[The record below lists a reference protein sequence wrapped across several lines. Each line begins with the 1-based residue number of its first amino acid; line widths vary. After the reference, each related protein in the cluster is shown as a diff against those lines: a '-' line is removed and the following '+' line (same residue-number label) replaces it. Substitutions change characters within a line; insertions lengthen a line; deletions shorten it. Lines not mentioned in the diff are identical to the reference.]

1 MEAVSRRRSA
11 TRRVTDVPGP
21 PSSMP
26 LGDLPLSRG
35 SLDRAA
41 HRRAEPDLVPK
52 LLADPATRVAVIVA
66 ESMELDGEGAL
77 NLRPPVPDDRHRLAF
92 FLGEEHPTDAE
103 DGSEQVAYLVVV
115 GDPTDAGHGDWQT
128 LRNAGVSLGDRDAG
142 IFTTAQALANWHA
155 AHQFCPRCGAPTEP
169 EQAGWIRRCT
179 RDGSEHYPRT
189 DPAVIMAVV
198 DDDDR
203 LLLGRNAQWPEG
215 RFSVLAGFVEP
226 GESFEAAVAREV
238 EEEVGIAVTDV
249 TYLGNQPW
257 PFPSSDMIGFRARA
271 TTTELSPDKVE
282 MAEARWFT
290 RDEYVKALRD
300 NEIRTP
306 SGISIAQ
313 RLIEHWLGQRIAD
326 IAEVSW

>member
-1 MEAVSRRRSA
+1 M
-11 TRRVTDVPGP
+11 
-21 PSSMP
+21 
-26 LGDLPLSRG
+26 DLS
-35 SLDRAA
+35 
-41 HRRAEPDLVPK
+41 
-52 LLADPATRVAVIVA
+52 
-66 ESMELDGEGAL
+66 
-77 NLRPPVPDDRHRLAF
+77 
-92 FLGEEHPTDAE
+92 
-103 DGSEQVAYLVVV
+103 
-115 GDPTDAGHGDWQT
+115 
-128 LRNAGVSLGDRDAG
+128 DRDAG

-179 RDGSEHYPRT
+179 RDSSEHYPRT

-238 EEEVGIAVTDV
+238 EEEVGIEVTDV

-257 PFPSSDMIGFRARA
+257 PFPSSDMVGFRARA
-271 TTTELSPDKVE
+271 ITTSLHPDTVE

-290 RDEYVKALRD
+290 RNEYRKALQDAGDSHTER
-300 NEIRTP
+300 NFHRAATHRALAGP
-306 SGISIAQ
+306 SH
-313 RLIEHWLGQRIAD
+313 R
-326 IAEVSW
+326 